1 MIVHVVEFAVIFSTT
16 SGKCGRLIIT
26 RELRGLCQR
35 VACSVAVLS
44 ASPEKPNLRG
54 RDCEGSEG
62 FFKAVWALEASCSGV
77 VKDDAATHQC
87 CCVSLFCLL
96 RRGVKRPFCF
106 RSQRSQATQ
115 QACYEYSFDYPG
127 IHFVYSCWWPFS
139 HLPALYLE
147 FQLV

>member
-16 SGKCGRLIIT
+16 RRKCGRLIIT
-26 RELRGLCQR
+26 RERRGLCQR

-54 RDCEGSEG
+54 RDCEGSEDSSRL
-62 FFKAVWALEASCSGV
+62 FEHWKHRVPEWWRTTRRLISAVAWV
-77 VKDDAATHQC
+77 
-87 CCVSLFCLL
+87 LFCLL

-115 QACYEYSFDYPG
+115 QACYEYSFDYQG